1 MDKSGEKVAFLG
13 KTNFK
18 RSLMFIGE
26 YTHSVDQKGRIAV
39 PAKFRAELNRGA
51 VITRGLD
58 NCLFIYTKKEW
69 EKLAE
74 KMTAMPIGQK
84 NSRAFA
90 RLMLAG
96 AMDVELDVQ
105 GRVVI
110 PEYLRQFATIQKQ
123 AVVAGLYNRIEIWDL
138 AKWQAYK
145 SATEKNSED
154 IAERM
159 GELGV

>member
-1 MDKSGEKVAFLG
+1 
-13 KTNFK
+13 
-18 RSLMFIGE
+18 MFIGE

-39 PAKFRAELNRGA
+39 PAKFRLELTRGA

-69 EKLAE
+69 QKLAD
-74 KMTAMPIGQK
+74 KMTTMPIGQK

-110 PEYLRQFATIQKQ
+110 PEYLRKFAAIQKQ
-123 AVVAGLYNRIEIWDL
+123 AVVAGLYNRIEIWDEF
-138 AKWQAYK
+138 KWQAYK
-145 SATEKNSED
+145 TSTEKNSED
-154 IAERM
+154 IAEKM

>member
-1 MDKSGEKVAFLG
+1 
-13 KTNFK
+13 
-18 RSLMFIGE
+18 MFIGE

>member
-1 MDKSGEKVAFLG
+1 
-13 KTNFK
+13 
-18 RSLMFIGE
+18 MFIGE

-39 PAKFRAELNRGA
+39 PAKFRLELTRGA

-69 EKLAE
+69 QKLAD
-74 KMTAMPIGQK
+74 KMTTMPIGQK

-110 PEYLRQFATIQKQ
+110 PEYLRKFAAIQKQ
-123 AVVAGLYNRIEIWDL
+123 AVVAGLYNRIEIWDES
-138 AKWQAYK
+138 KWQAYK
-145 SATEKNSED
+145 ISTEKNSED

>member
-1 MDKSGEKVAFLG
+1 
-13 KTNFK
+13 
-18 RSLMFIGE
+18 MFIGE

-39 PAKFRAELNRGA
+39 PAKFRLELTRGA

-69 EKLAE
+69 QKLAD
-74 KMTAMPIGQK
+74 KMTTMPIGQK

-110 PEYLRQFATIQKQ
+110 PEYLRKFAAIQKQ
-123 AVVAGLYNRIEIWDL
+123 AGVAGLYNRIEIWDES
-138 AKWQAYK
+138 KWQAYK
-145 SATEKNSED
+145 ISTEKNSED

>member
-1 MDKSGEKVAFLG
+1 
-13 KTNFK
+13 
-18 RSLMFIGE
+18 MFIGE

-39 PAKFRAELNRGA
+39 PAKFRLELTRGA

-69 EKLAE
+69 QKLAD
-74 KMTAMPIGQK
+74 KMTAAPLGQK

-110 PEYLRQFATIQKQ
+110 PEYLRKFAAIQKQ
-123 AVVAGLYNRIEIWDL
+123 AVVAGLYNRIEIWDE

-145 SATEKNSED
+145 TSTEKNSED

>member
-1 MDKSGEKVAFLG
+1 
-13 KTNFK
+13 
-18 RSLMFIGE
+18 MFIGE

-39 PAKFRAELNRGA
+39 PAKFRLELTRGA

-69 EKLAE
+69 QKLAE
-74 KMTAMPIGQK
+74 KMTTMPIGQK

-110 PEYLRQFATIQKQ
+110 PEYLRKFAAIQKQ

-138 AKWQAYK
+138 TKWQAYK
-145 SATEKNSED
+145 ASTEKNSED

>member
-1 MDKSGEKVAFLG
+1 
-13 KTNFK
+13 
-18 RSLMFIGE
+18 MFIGE

-39 PAKFRAELNRGA
+39 PAKFRLELTRGA

-69 EKLAE
+69 QKLAD
-74 KMTAMPIGQK
+74 KMTTMPIGQK

-96 AMDVELDVQ
+96 AMDVELDIQ

-110 PEYLRQFATIQKQ
+110 PEYLRKFAAIQKQ
-123 AVVAGLYNRIEIWDL
+123 AVVAGLYNRIEIWDES
-138 AKWQAYK
+138 KWQAYK
-145 SATEKNSED
+145 TSTEKNSED